1 MREKGWAMTIVEA
14 GRTVIGGVDTH
25 LDVHVA
31 AALDP
36 IGGVLGVES
45 FDASPRGYKAMF
57 EWMGAF
63 GTVSKVGVEG
73 TGAYGA
79 GLGRFLRKAGVEVVE
94 VDRPNRQA
102 RRTKGKSDPADAVE
116 AARAVLSGRATG
128 TPKSRDGNVEAI
140 RALLVAKRSARD
152 ARVRALHQMRQLSY
166 TGPDQLRSRLKDL
179 SITDLVAETAAMR
192 PRATG
197 DPVVYATKMALAAL
211 GRRVLSLEDE
221 LVGINDL
228 LTKLV
233 TACAPEML
241 ELFGVGIDTTAT
253 LLVTAGDN
261 PERLRSEATWAHLC
275 GVAPIE
281 ASSGKVTRHRLDRGG
296 DRNANQALWRIVMT
310 RLACD
315 PRTREYME
323 RRTKEGRSKRE
334 VIRILKRYVAREVSS
349 TFPALRSPSGGP
361 GSVDTRRPHGLAFIR
376 SAAPPLGTIARK
388 RNDAWLSK
396 SLPSPSSGS

>member
-1 MREKGWAMTIVEA
+1 
-14 GRTVIGGVDTH
+14 
-25 LDVHVA
+25 
-31 AALDP
+31 
-36 IGGVLGVES
+36 
-45 FDASPRGYKAMF
+45 MF

-79 GLGRFLRKAGVEVVE
+79 GLGRFLAKAGVEVVE

-152 ARVRALHQMRQLSY
+152 ARLRALHQMRQLSY

-179 SITDLVAETAAMR
+179 SITELVAETAAMR
-192 PRATG
+192 PRSSG
-197 DPVVYATKMALAAL
+197 DPVVYATKVSLAAL
-211 GRRVLSLEDE
+211 GRRVLALEDE
-221 LVGINDL
+221 LVGIDEL
-228 LTKLV
+228 LTHLV
-233 TACAPEML
+233 TACAPKML

-310 RLACD
+310 RLSCD

-323 RRTKEGRSKRE
+323 RRTKDGRSKRE
-334 VIRILKRYVAREVSS
+334 VIRILKRYVAREV
-349 TFPALRSPSGGP
+349 FKYL
-361 GSVDTRRPHGLAFIR
+361 PHA
-376 SAAPPLGTIARK
+376 
-388 RNDAWLSK
+388 
-396 SLPSPSSGS
+396 

>member
-1 MREKGWAMTIVEA
+1 MAMTIVEA

-45 FDASPRGYKAMF
+45 FDASPRGYKAML

-63 GTVSKVGVEG
+63 GTVLKVGVEG

-79 GLGRFLRKAGVEVVE
+79 GLGRFLAKAGVEVIE
-94 VDRPNRQA
+94 VDRPDRQA

-152 ARVRALHQMRQLSY
+152 SRLRALHQMRQLSY

-179 SITDLVAETAAMR
+179 SVPELVTETAAMR
-192 PRATG
+192 PRSSG
-197 DPVVYATKMALAAL
+197 DPVLYATKVALAAL
-211 GRRVLSLEDE
+211 GRRVLCLEDE
-221 LVGINDL
+221 LVGIDELLGDL
-228 LTKLV
+228 V
-233 TACAPEML
+233 RACAPQML

-310 RLACD
+310 RLSFD

-334 VIRILKRYVAREVSS
+334 VIRILKRYVAREV
-349 TFPALRSPSGGP
+349 FK
-361 GSVDTRRPHGLAFIR
+361 H
-376 SAAPPLGTIARK
+376 
-388 RNDAWLSK
+388 
-396 SLPSPSSGS
+396 LPRA